1 MRPSHL
7 LAVVLL
13 AVAVLVPGSGQ
24 AAESPSIRPSS
35 AHPHSYDE
43 NKEAPVATVSTTPT
57 PDVALRWAA
66 DDAPIINGDSS
77 HTWTWGPQIFR
88 STAEAYAEAP
98 NSLRAVWYL
107 DKARMELTYPHGDS
121 DEPWFVT
128 SGLLVREMMSGRIQ
142 TGDATYE
149 TRTPPDT
156 PLAGDLDAPA
166 EATITLLDLQPLAS
180 LNNDRR
186 APARTDYDAS
196 VVEVLGKGG
205 VVTQAERLL
214 QYDVH
219 LRSYDPVLGHNIA
232 HVFTDAL
239 PTDKLLYTAGR
250 PLSEPYWTV
259 VPIKHVPTD
268 VLVQAF
274 ERRILTYT
282 PSNPAGWQVEWGNV
296 GRQYAQWRYG
306 QAETG
311 QPLNPVLLL
320 EAKPGIRKLET
331 LSPEAAGIAE
341 ERQVIVG
348 VAVLN
353 MRTGDIYSVRG
364 SRSFPMYSTAKVPI
378 MVGVLSKAQ
387 REKRAVADWE
397 DSLIRAM
404 IQHSDNDSATT
415 LITHAGGAQ
424 AVTQYL
430 HAIGLDA
437 TTMDN
442 DAWGYSTTTAQ
453 DMARLMAKLGN
464 CTILNPEL
472 CLYALEV
479 MRGVTPGQRWGLS
492 AGPPESVSVAFKN
505 GWSPDD
511 GGWTINSIGYV
522 KGKQMRYAVA
532 VYSGPNPTMPNGIET
547 IEAISTEIYAAMR

>member
-13 AVAVLVPGSGQ
+13 AVAVLVPSSGQ
-24 AAESPSIRPSS
+24 AAEAQPTSLYR
-35 AHPHSYDE
+35 AHFRSYDE
-43 NKEAPVATVSTTPT
+43 SRDLPTTVSTTPT
-57 PDVALRWAA
+57 LDVALRWAA
-66 DDAPIINGDSS
+66 DDAQIVNGDTS

-88 STAEAYAEAP
+88 STAETYAEAP
-98 NSLRAVWYL
+98 AGLRAVWYL

-128 SGLLVREMMSGRIQ
+128 SGLLVREMISGRIQ
-142 TGDATYE
+142 TGDASYQ

-156 PLAGDLDAPA
+156 PLAGDLDAPS
-166 EATITLLDLQPLAS
+166 EATITFLDLHPLAS
-180 LNNDRR
+180 LDNDKR
-186 APARTDYDAS
+186 APDRTDYDAS

-205 VVTQAERLL
+205 VVTQHERLL

-219 LRSYDPVLGHNIA
+219 LRSYDQVLGHNIA
-232 HVFTDAL
+232 HVFTEAL
-239 PTDKLLYTAGR
+239 PPDKLLYTAGR
-250 PLSEPYWTV
+250 PLSEPYWML

-296 GRQYAQWRYG
+296 GRQYALWRYG

-311 QPLNPVLLL
+311 EPLNPVLLL
-320 EAKPGIRKLET
+320 EAKPGIHKLET
-331 LSPEAAGIAE
+331 LSPVAARIAA
-341 ERQVIVG
+341 ERQGIVG

-353 MRTGDIYSVRG
+353 MRTGDIYSVRA
-364 SRSFPMYSTAKVPI
+364 SRSFPMFSTAKVPI
-378 MVGVLSKAQ
+378 MVGVLNKVQ
-387 REKRAVADWE
+387 REKRGVAGWE

-404 IQHSDNDSATT
+404 IQHSDNDSATS

-430 HAIGLDA
+430 RSIGLDA

-442 DAWGYSTTTAQ
+442 DAWGYSTTTPQ

-464 CTILNPEL
+464 CTILNADL
-472 CLYALEV
+472 CHYALEI
-479 MRGVTPGQRWGLS
+479 MRGVTPEQRWGVS
-492 AGPPESVSVAFKN
+492 AGPPKSVSVALKN
-505 GWSPDD
+505 GWSPDE

-522 KGKQMRYAVA
+522 KGKQMRYAIA
-532 VYSGPNPTMPNGIET
+532 VYTTPNPTKPYGIDT
-547 IEAISTEIYAAMR
+547 IKAISTQIYSAMR